1 MELRSLRDRKLPHSH
16 LASISGY
23 WARLQVQEAPVSTIP
38 ALSRGVLKGPKSTSW
53 SPENCSC

>member
-1 MELRSLRDRKLPHSH
+1 MTASFRTLH
-16 LASISGY
+16 LAPFWVY

-38 ALSRGVLKGPKSTSW
+38 ALSRGVLKGPNQPLW